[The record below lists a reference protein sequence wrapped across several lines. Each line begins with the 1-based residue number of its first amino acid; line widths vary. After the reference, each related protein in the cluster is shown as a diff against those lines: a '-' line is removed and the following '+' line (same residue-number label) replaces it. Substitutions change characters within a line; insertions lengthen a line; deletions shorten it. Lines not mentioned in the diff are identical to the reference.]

1 MVEYICENCGKSFP
15 KKYPYDKHIG
25 RKKSC
30 SKQIGEVKAECH
42 TCKKCGKSYASY
54 TTLYKH
60 TKICNSNNTIVDNR
74 SINNINNQIHQN
86 IKKQNN
92 LNVDGD
98 VKVVKFGNEN
108 LSYISDDLYKQILG
122 RGFKAVEEFIEHSHF
137 NRRHPENHNIY
148 IANLRDDLI
157 IYYDGDKWL
166 VAARDDLMED
176 IIYAK
181 SDFLFNKFRQLKDYM
196 KVCDVVK
203 FTRFMDERGE
213 IQTMERLKGE
223 IKLQMY
229 NNRDLPKGM
238 RRKMEKLE
246 KMRERHGEICEQEIN
261 LLEYLQ
267 GNYGDNINREKLQ
280 QIVDILN
287 RNNNT

>member
-1 MVEYICENCGKSFP
+1 MVKYICDNCGKLFS
-15 KKYPYDKHIG
+15 KKYPYDKHIS
-25 RKKSC
+25 RKNSC
-30 SKQIGEVKAECH
+30 SKQIGEVKGELHA
-42 TCKKCGKSYASY
+42 CKKCGKTYASY

-60 TKICNSNNTIVDNR
+60 AKICTTVLTFMDNR
-74 SINNINNQIHQN
+74 SINNINNQIQQN
-86 IKKQNN
+86 IEKQNN

-137 NRRHPENHNIY
+137 NKRHPENHNIY

-181 SDFLFNKFRQLKDYM
+181 SDFLFNKFTQLKERM
-196 KVCDVVK
+196 KNCDIVK
-203 FTRFMDERGE
+203 FMRFMDERDE
-213 IQTMERLKGE
+213 IQTMKRLKGD
-223 IKLQMY
+223 IKLQLY

-238 RRKMEKLE
+238 RRRMERLE
-246 KMRERHGEICEQEIN
+246 KMRERQEEICEQEVK

-267 GNYGDNINREKLQ
+267 GNYRE
-280 QIVDILN
+280 DITPFSLKN
-287 RNNNT
+287 GTLI